1 MNPHRL
7 RIIAILF
14 GCLAPLGPAPG
25 PAAAGEEA
33 AGPVLIKDVP
43 HVRQKPDFC
52 GEACAEMWLRR
63 LGHATDQDHVFDRS
77 GVDPVLGR
85 GCRTPELK
93 TALDRIGFRTG
104 DVWFKVEAA
113 RAAEGLEAQWARL
126 LADLRDRVP
135 SIVCMRYADQP
146 ETTEHFRLVLGYD
159 RANDEVVYHEPA
171 EDRGAY
177 MRMKRE
183 LFLKLWP
190 LKYSEKEWTLVR
202 LRLEPGKIEA
212 GAAAPAGTF
221 TSADYCQEFLRLNR
235 LVREKLPGQGFAGL
249 VQPPFVVLGNED
261 AATVRERARG
271 TVRWAAEKL
280 KADYFRKDPAE
291 IIVVWLFKDKDSYEK
306 CAAALFGDKPSTPF
320 GYYSQ
325 TNSALVM
332 NIATG
337 GGTLVHEMV
346 HPFVHSDFPEC
357 PAWLNEGLGSLY
369 EQCGEKDGRIW
380 GYTNW
385 RLPGLQKAIGAGPIP
400 TFRELTATTSAE
412 FYGKDK
418 GTNYA
423 QARYLCYW
431 LQEQGKL
438 AGFYKEFRDNAAK
451 DPSGYTFL
459 MKAVGE
465 KDEEGMKAFQKKW
478 EEFVLGLK
486 FR

>member
-1 MNPHRL
+1 MRTGWAW
-7 RIIAILF
+7 IAGVLV
-14 GCLAPLGPAPG
+14 LSTAT
-25 PAAAGEEA
+25 AAGENGA
-33 AGPVLIKDVP
+33 VLIKDVP

-52 GEACAEMWLRR
+52 GEACAEMWLRK
-63 LGHATDQDHVFDRS
+63 LGQIMDQDYVFDRS

-93 TALDRIGFRTG
+93 QALDRIGFKTG
-104 DVWFKVEAA
+104 PVWTQVEAA
-113 RAAEGLEAQWARL
+113 KADEGLAAQWEAL
-126 LADLRDRVP
+126 LGDLRAGVP
-135 SIVCMRYADQP
+135 SIVCTRYADKP

-159 RANDEVVYHEPA
+159 PGNDEVVYHEPA
-171 EDRGAY
+171 EDRGGY

-190 LKYSEKEWTLVR
+190 LKYTEKNWTLVR
-202 LRLEPGKIEA
+202 LRLEVGRIEA

-221 TSADYCQEFLRLNR
+221 TAADYCQEFIRLNK
-235 LVREKLPGQGFAGL
+235 LVREKLPGEGFAGL
-249 VQPPFVVLGNED
+249 VQAPFIVLGNEG
-261 AATVRERARG
+261 AETVKERARG
-271 TVRWAAEKL
+271 TVKWATEKL
-280 KADYFRKDPAE
+280 KADFFRKDPAE
-291 IIVVWLFKDKDSYEK
+291 IITVWLFKDKDSYEK
-306 CAAALFGDKPSTPF
+306 CATALFKDKPFTPF

-325 TNSALVM
+325 TSRALVM

-346 HPFVHSDFPEC
+346 HPFVHSDFPDC

-369 EQCGEKDGRIW
+369 EQCGEKDGHIY

-385 RLPGLQKAIGAGPIP
+385 RLPGLQKALAAGPIP
-400 TFRELTATTSAE
+400 TFKGLTATSSDE

-438 AGFYKEFRDNAAK
+438 TEFYKEFRANAAK
-451 DPSGYTFL
+451 DPTGYETL
-459 MKAVGE
+459 KKVLGE
-465 KDEEGMKAFQKKW
+465 KDDEGMKAFQKKW